1 MIKQSLNINYSKTWE
16 KPKQNKYHNKK
27 TTIDGILFDSYK
39 EGNYYTKLK
48 LMQKAGLIWN
58 LELQKKYILQASFTF
73 NGKKIREISYYAD
86 FVYEDKD
93 GLHVIDVKG
102 GNVTKTDVYKLK
114 KKLFIKKY
122 GVEIE
127 EV

>member
-1 MIKQSLNINYSKTWE
+1 M
-16 KPKQNKYHNKK
+16 NKYHNKK
-27 TTIDGILFDSYK
+27 TTIDGILFASKK

-48 LMQKAGLIWN
+48 LMQNAGIIWS

-93 GLHVIDVKG
+93 GLHVVDTKG
-102 GNVTKTDVYKLK
+102 YRTDTYKLK

-122 GVEIE
+122 GIDIE
-127 EV
+127 EI

>member
-1 MIKQSLNINYSKTWE
+1 M
-16 KPKQNKYHNKK
+16 NKYHNKK
-27 TTIDGILFDSYK
+27 TTIDGILFDSK
-39 EGNYYTKLK
+39 REGNYYTKLK
-48 LMQKAGLIWN
+48 LMKNAGLIWN

-93 GLHVIDVKG
+93 GLHVVDTKG
-102 GNVTKTDVYKLK
+102 YRTDTYKLK

-122 GVEIE
+122 GIDIE
-127 EV
+127 EI

>member
-1 MIKQSLNINYSKTWE
+1 M
-16 KPKQNKYHNKK
+16 NKYHNKK
-27 TTIDGILFDSYK
+27 TTINGILFDSK
-39 EGNYYTKLK
+39 REGNYYTKLK
-48 LMQKAGLIWN
+48 LMQNAGLIWN

-93 GLHVIDVKG
+93 GLHVVDTKG
-102 GNVTKTDVYKLK
+102 YRTDTYKLK

-122 GVEIE
+122 GIDIE
-127 EV
+127 EI

>member
-1 MIKQSLNINYSKTWE
+1 M
-16 KPKQNKYHNKK
+16 NKYHNKK
-27 TTIDGILFDSYK
+27 TTIDGILFASKK

-48 LMQKAGLIWN
+48 LMQNAGLIWN

-93 GLHVIDVKG
+93 GLHVIDTKG
-102 GNVTKTDVYKLK
+102 YRTDTYKLK

-122 GVEIE
+122 GIDIE
-127 EV
+127 EI

>member
-1 MIKQSLNINYSKTWE
+1 M
-16 KPKQNKYHNKK
+16 NKYHNKK
-27 TTIDGILFDSYK
+27 TTIDGILFDSKK

-48 LMQKAGLIWN
+48 LMKNAGLIWN

-93 GLHVIDVKG
+93 GLHVVDTKG
-102 GNVTKTDVYKLK
+102 YRTDTYKLK

-122 GVEIE
+122 GIDIE
-127 EV
+127 EI

>member
-1 MIKQSLNINYSKTWE
+1 M
-16 KPKQNKYHNKK
+16 NKYHNKK
-27 TTIDGILFDSYK
+27 ITINGILFDSKK

-48 LMQKAGLIWN
+48 LMQNVGLIWN

-93 GLHVIDVKG
+93 GLHVIDTKG
-102 GNVTKTDVYKLK
+102 YRTDTYKLK

-122 GVEIE
+122 GIDIE
-127 EV
+127 EI

>member
-1 MIKQSLNINYSKTWE
+1 M
-16 KPKQNKYHNKK
+16 NKYHNKK
-27 TTIDGILFDSYK
+27 TTIDGILFDSMR

-48 LMQKAGLIWN
+48 LMQNAGLIWN

-93 GLHVIDVKG
+93 GLHVVDTKG
-102 GNVTKTDVYKLK
+102 YRTDTYKLK

-122 GVEIE
+122 GIDIE
-127 EV
+127 EI

>member
-1 MIKQSLNINYSKTWE
+1 MSK
-16 KPKQNKYHNKK
+16 YRNKK
-27 TTIDGILFDSYK
+27 ITIDGILFDSK
-39 EGNYYTKLK
+39 REGNFYTKLK
-48 LMQKAGLIWN
+48 LMQNAGLIWN
-58 LELQKKYILQASFTF
+58 LELQKKYVLQKAFTF
-73 NGKKIREISYYAD
+73 DGKKIREISYYAD

-93 GLHVIDVKG
+93 GLHVIDTKG
-102 GNVTKTDVYKLK
+102 YRTDTYKLK

>member
-1 MIKQSLNINYSKTWE
+1 M
-16 KPKQNKYHNKK
+16 NKYHNKK
-27 TTIDGILFDSYK
+27 ITIDGILFDSK
-39 EGNYYTKLK
+39 REGNYYTKLK
-48 LMQKAGLIWN
+48 LMQNAGLIWN

-93 GLHVIDVKG
+93 GLHVVDTKG
-102 GNVTKTDVYKLK
+102 YRTDTYKLK

-122 GVEIE
+122 GTDIE
-127 EV
+127 EI

>member
-1 MIKQSLNINYSKTWE
+1 M
-16 KPKQNKYHNKK
+16 NKYHNKK
-27 TTIDGILFDSYK
+27 ITIDGILFDSK
-39 EGNYYTKLK
+39 REGNYYTKLK
-48 LMQKAGLIWN
+48 LMQNAGLIWD
-58 LELQKKYILQASFTF
+58 LELQKKYVLQKAFTF

-93 GLHVIDVKG
+93 GLHVIDTKG
-102 GNVTKTDVYKLK
+102 YRTDTYKLK

>member
-1 MIKQSLNINYSKTWE
+1 M
-16 KPKQNKYHNKK
+16 NKYHNKK
-27 TTIDGILFDSYK
+27 ITIDGILFDSK
-39 EGNYYTKLK
+39 REGNYYTKLK
-48 LMQKAGLIWN
+48 LMQNAGLIWN

-93 GLHVIDVKG
+93 GLHVVDTKG
-102 GNVTKTDVYKLK
+102 YRTDTYKLK

-122 GVEIE
+122 GIDIE
-127 EV
+127 EI

>member
-1 MIKQSLNINYSKTWE
+1 M
-16 KPKQNKYHNKK
+16 NKYHNKK
-27 TTIDGILFDSYK
+27 TTIDGILFDSK
-39 EGNYYTKLK
+39 REGNYYTKLK
-48 LMQKAGLIWN
+48 LMQNAGLIWN

-93 GLHVIDVKG
+93 GLHVVDTKG
-102 GNVTKTDVYKLK
+102 YRTDTYKLK

-122 GVEIE
+122 GIDIE
-127 EV
+127 EI

>member
-1 MIKQSLNINYSKTWE
+1 M
-16 KPKQNKYHNKK
+16 NKYHNKK
-27 TTIDGILFDSYK
+27 TTIDGILFDSK
-39 EGNYYTKLK
+39 REGNYYTKLK

-93 GLHVIDVKG
+93 GLHVVDTKG
-102 GNVTKTDVYKLK
+102 YRTDTYKLK

-122 GVEIE
+122 GIDIE
-127 EV
+127 EI